1 MPLPDRDDQLGTSES
16 RRAADALHGGILSG
30 EAKKALAV
38 YGQHLEWCNIFHA
51 WGNRDRP
58 CDCGLTALLSDAP

>member
-1 MPLPDRDDQLGTSES
+1 MPLPDRNDQLGSPVS

-38 YGQHLEWCNIFHA
+38 YGAHLEWCNTFHGWA
-51 WGNRDRP
+51 RTNP
-58 CDCGLTALLSDAP
+58 CDCGLDALLSDDT